1 MKTEV
6 YSWRLSGELKSDL
19 EREARE
25 RKLSVS
31 SLLETAARAWLKKP
45 NGDSAG
51 DEAQRKLHA
60 SAEACFGVIK
70 GGNPQRAETARD
82 AIRGRLR
89 RRRHARRGHWYRRD
103 APAAAQQRSRALV

>member
-31 SLLETAARAWLKKP
+31 SLLEMAARAWLKKP

-60 SAEACFGVIK
+60 SAVACFGVIK
-70 GGNPQRAETARD
+70 GRNPQRAETARD

-89 RRRHARRGHWYRRD
+89 RRRHARRAH
-103 APAAAQQRSRALV
+103 